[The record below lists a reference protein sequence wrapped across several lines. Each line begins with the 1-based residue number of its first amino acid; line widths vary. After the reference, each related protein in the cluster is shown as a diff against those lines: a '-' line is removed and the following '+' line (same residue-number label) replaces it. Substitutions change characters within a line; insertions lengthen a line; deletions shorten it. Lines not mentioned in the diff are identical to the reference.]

1 MKIRFIKLPLSFAED
16 KNCRKKLQVRL
27 IVQANRIS
35 CLYFT
40 EKCLNHNK
48 NWEHIVR
55 RHPDIS
61 SEKEKIVETLENP
74 DKIVNSI
81 KDENA
86 RFYYKHYKYRNS
98 VNKFMTV
105 LVKYLN
111 NHGFVITAYFVRH
124 M

>member
-1 MKIRFIKLPLSFAED
+1 MNAKFEVIDKTRRKIRLTSW
-16 KNCRKKLQVRL
+16 
-27 IVQANRIS
+27 
-35 CLYFT
+35 
-40 EKCLNHNK
+40 

-86 RFYYKHYKYRNS
+86 RFYYKYYKHRNS

>member
-1 MKIRFIKLPLSFAED
+1 MNAKFEVIDKTRRKIRLTSW
-16 KNCRKKLQVRL
+16 
-27 IVQANRIS
+27 
-35 CLYFT
+35 
-40 EKCLNHNK
+40 

-111 NHGFVITAYFVRH
+111 NHGFVISAHFVPIIK
-124 M
+124 